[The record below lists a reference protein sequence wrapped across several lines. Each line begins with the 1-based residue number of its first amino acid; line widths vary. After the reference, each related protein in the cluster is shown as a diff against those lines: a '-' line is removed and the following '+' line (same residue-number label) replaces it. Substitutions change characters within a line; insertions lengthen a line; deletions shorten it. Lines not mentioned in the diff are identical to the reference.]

1 MIELPVAI
9 VFIPS
14 MLRPMVGDR
23 STVAVSGSTVREVV
37 ENLTL
42 RYPSLRPR
50 LLDKGQLRSS
60 ISVAVDGEISS
71 LGLLDSLEEDSEVHF
86 IPALAGGCGGPS
98 AVSLG

>member
-9 VFIPS
+9 VFIPL
-14 MLRPMVGDR
+14 MLRPMAGDR
-23 STVAVSGSTVREVV
+23 ERVAVSGSTVREVV

-86 IPALAGGCGGPS
+86 IPALAGGSGGRF